1 MYVLTGLLVD
11 GKVSV
16 NKLSRIASIAKPE
29 NEMFLAGQVQALSK
43 SAVESLVRN
52 EKYWR
57 KEDVKNDVKNEIL
70 NVSFENKNENG
81 NANFENEISGKNVER
96 SADENVDFENKNGSQ
111 KSFFDQKSLPG
122 RDKLINLV
130 DFCLDK

>member
-1 MYVLTGLLVD
+1 MSEEQVRLVLNLEKRFEKMDVLKGLLVE

-96 SADENVDFENKNGSQ
+96 SADDNVDF
-111 KSFFDQKSLPG
+111 
-122 RDKLINLV
+122 
-130 DFCLDK
+130 